1 MMRWFTSLLRR
12 RKDRLTGYRTIV
24 YSLSGAPL
32 IVHDSLPDSDWS
44 IPTPKETESELVHCF
59 FNAEE
64 FSKDDSELM
73 GSEWLDINPATGLP
87 MLPWGMDS
95 QGNPYGADWGED

>member
-1 MMRWFTSLLRR
+1 M
-12 RKDRLTGYRTIV
+12 G
-24 YSLSGAPL
+24 GAPL

-44 IPTPKETESELVHCF
+44 IPRPKETESELVHCS

-64 FSKDDSELM
+64 FSKDGSDLM

-95 QGNPYGADWGED
+95 QGNPYGADWDED